1 MAIASRPEN
10 NKEINSDAKII
21 VTGGAGFI
29 GSNLVKALN
38 QQGRRNIL
46 VVDNLQNGR
55 KFVNLADC
63 DIADFLDKNEFLSR
77 VQRGESFGAVSAILH
92 EGACSST
99 TEWNGQYM
107 MTNNFEYSKQLCEYA
122 LTRKIPFLYASSA
135 AVYGGNA
142 VFKEEREFEAPL
154 NVYGYSKMLFDHWL
168 RNRWDDVLSSKTLVA
183 GFRYFNVYGP
193 RESHKGSMASVAYHF
208 NQQIK
213 TNGVCKLFAGTDGY
227 ADGEQLRDF
236 VSVADLVRVKLWFLE
251 QNSNV
256 SGIYNLG
263 TGKAQSFNAVADA
276 VLSWHKKGKKEYVP
290 FPEHLKGAYQSYTQA
305 DIRRL
310 REAGYPHE
318 LLTVEQGVHAYL
330 NELNA

>member
-1 MAIASRPEN
+1 M
-10 NKEINSDAKII
+10 II

-38 QQGRRNIL
+38 QQGRRDIL
-46 VVDNLQNGR
+46 VVDNLHNGR

-63 DIADFLDKNEFLSR
+63 DIADFLDKTDFLAR
-77 VQRGESFGAVSAILH
+77 VQRGESFGPVEAILH

-99 TEWNGQYM
+99 TEWDGRYM
-107 MTNNFEYSKQLCEYA
+107 LANNFEYSKQLCEYA
-122 LTRKIPFLYASSA
+122 LARQIAFLYASSA

-142 VFKEEREFEAPL
+142 VFREERQFEAPL

-168 RNRWDDVLSSKTLVA
+168 RSRWEDVLAANTLVA

-193 RESHKGSMASVAYHF
+193 RETHKGSMASVAFHF

-213 TNGVCKLFAGTDGY
+213 TQGVCKLFAGTDGY
-227 ADGEQLRDF
+227 ADGEQQRDF
-236 VSVADLVRVKLWFLE
+236 ISVADLVRVKLWFLK
-251 QNSNV
+251 QGPKV

-263 TGKAQSFNAVADA
+263 TGRAQSFNAVADA
-276 VLSWHKKGKKEYVP
+276 VLAWHQTGRKEYIP

-305 DIRRL
+305 DMSSL
-310 REAGYPHE
+310 QKLGYPYQF
-318 LLTVEQGVHAYL
+318 LTVEQGVRAYL
-330 NELNA
+330 DELNA